1 MIPGFE
7 STSFPHE
14 KITHTLYTQGQGPGV
29 VLIHELPGLTKQCI
43 ALANRL
49 VEAGYRV
56 YMPLLFG
63 NPGKKSVPLNFGRVC
78 ISREFRVFA
87 MRGESPIAVWL
98 KALCNKAHIECGGPG
113 VGAIGMCLT
122 GNFVISLMAD
132 PFMLAPVS
140 CQPSL
145 PLPVSK
151 KRKRAL
157 AITPED
163 LQKAKQRAA
172 AGQKLLCFRF
182 TCDKVSPEARF
193 KRLQEDFGPAF
204 LGTQID
210 SSPGNTHGIR
220 HKAHAVLTTDF
231 VDNAGHPTREALD
244 DVLAF
249 FAERLGGVT
258 APPRKA
264 QRFPPSSPT

>member
-14 KITHTLYTQGQGPGV
+14 QITHNLYTRGKGPGI
-29 VLIHELPGLTKQCI
+29 VLIHELPGLTKECI

-49 VEAGYRV
+49 VDAGYRV

-63 NPGKKSVPLNFGRVC
+63 KPGKKAVQLNFGRVC

-87 MRGESPIAVWL
+87 MHESSPIVTWL
-98 KALCNKAHIECGGPG
+98 KALCDKAHQECGGPG

-132 PFMLAPVS
+132 PSMLAPVS

-145 PLPVSK
+145 PFAVSK
-151 KRKRAL
+151 KRKQAL
-157 AITPED
+157 AINPED

-172 AGQKLLCFRF
+172 VGQDLLCFRF
-182 TCDKVSPEARF
+182 TCDRVSPEARF
-193 KRLQEDFGPAF
+193 MRLAEEFGPAF
-204 LGTQID
+204 IGTQID
-210 SSPGNTHGIR
+210 SSAGNKHGIR

-231 VDNAGHPTREALD
+231 VDAAGHPTREALNS
-244 DVLAF
+244 VLAF
-249 FAERLGGVT
+249 FADRLM
-258 APPRKA
+258 
-264 QRFPPSSPT
+264 S